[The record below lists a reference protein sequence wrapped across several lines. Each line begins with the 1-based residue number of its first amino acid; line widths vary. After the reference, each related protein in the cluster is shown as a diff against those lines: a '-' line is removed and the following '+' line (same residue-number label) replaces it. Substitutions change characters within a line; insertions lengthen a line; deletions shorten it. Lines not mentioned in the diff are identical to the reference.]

1 MIDCRPTHHSTGPA
15 RKAAQAGDFKRYA
28 SAMKFV
34 AVSLAAAV
42 FASLSVASD
51 AASANPS
58 ASAQRALPKF
68 LAAVHD
74 KPDWASRFRVYV
86 ELGTGARR
94 EPFWLNDFREDA
106 DGYSGLVSS
115 VPRVAE
121 GVRLG
126 QRVAVRPEQIL
137 DWTYEHPKTRK
148 ISGHFFLCAEWA
160 ALPVEQADEQKQYWG
175 VSCDGQQ

>member
-1 MIDCRPTHHSTGPA
+1 M
-15 RKAAQAGDFKRYA
+15 
-28 SAMKFV
+28 
-34 AVSLAAAV
+34 
-42 FASLSVASD
+42 
-51 AASANPS
+51 
-58 ASAQRALPKF
+58 
-68 LAAVHD
+68 
-74 KPDWASRFRVYV
+74 